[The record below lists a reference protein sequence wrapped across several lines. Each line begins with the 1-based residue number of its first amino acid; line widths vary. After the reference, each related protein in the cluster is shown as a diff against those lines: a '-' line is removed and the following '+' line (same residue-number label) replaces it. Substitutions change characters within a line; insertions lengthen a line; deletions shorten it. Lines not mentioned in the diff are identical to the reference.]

1 MHFPPASPAN
11 ENMES
16 QCPDRRSLLLKDC
29 WLGEV
34 MPPTW
39 TWACNRLLTL
49 GEDRPGFGNRIA

>member
-1 MHFPPASPAN
+1 MG
-11 ENMES
+11 S
-16 QCPDRRSLLLKDC
+16 QWPDRRSLLLKDC

-49 GEDRPGFGNRIA
+49 GEDRPGFGKRIA